1 MSLQNCY
8 LLIPA
13 RMGSKGF
20 PLKNRE
26 LLKYTLDIIP
36 EDMKSRAF
44 VSTDD
49 PQIKNMAF
57 NSGVGVIDRP
67 ESLAQDETSMK
78 DVLKH
83 FIDIQKITCKEDV
96 ILLYL
101 TYPERKWEDVEKI
114 YGVFNKADEKSLV
127 CCEQVEEHPYL
138 CFHEKD
144 NNKAELLVDH
154 KFYRRQ
160 DYPSCV
166 RLSMFVS
173 CYNTEI
179 VDNLHDLM
187 FEEQTYFYKLEN
199 HKIDVDYLEQYLN
212 ISKEENR
219 L

>member
-8 LLIPA
+8 ILIPA

-20 PLKNRE
+20 PLKNRQ

-36 EDMKSRAF
+36 DYMKSRTF

-49 PQIKNMAF
+49 PQIKSVSLSN
-57 NSGVGVIDRP
+57 GTCVIDRP
-67 ESLAQDETSMK
+67 KNLAQDETSMK

-83 FIDIQKITCKEDV
+83 FIKTQKITCKENI

-114 YGVFNKADEKSLV
+114 YEVFEKIDEKSLV

-144 NNKAELLVDH
+144 DNKAELLVSH

-160 DYPSCV
+160 DYPSCIS
-166 RLSMFVS
+166 LSMFVS
-173 CYNTEI
+173 CYNAEI

-187 FEEQTYFYKLEN
+187 FEEQTYFYKLEDR
-199 HKIDVDYLEQYLN
+199 KVDVDYLEQYLS
-212 ISKEENR
+212 ISKEKTIY
-219 L
+219 